1 MSLLKGWLTNRKP
14 ASPRKRSLTKARRL
28 EQLESRAVFAA
39 DTLPVLLVI
48 ADQQD
53 FYFREYHETRQA
65 IEAKGLSAV
74 VAATTTNPS
83 TAHPGTGQQAGQGT
97 VNPTLHFKTS
107 MPMITQQL
115 CLSVA
120 GVPRCI
126 SMHTTIPISTGSMT
140 TTTRMDPTT
149 ETIGCMTA

>member
-1 MSLLKGWLTNRKP
+1 M
-14 ASPRKRSLTKARRL
+14 
-28 EQLESRAVFAA
+28 
-39 DTLPVLLVI
+39 VI

-97 VNPTLHFKTS
+97 VNPDIALQNVDADDYSAIVFVGGWGASKYQYAYND
-107 MPMITQQL
+107 PNL
-115 CLSVA
+115 D
-120 GVPRCI
+120 
-126 SMHTTIPISTGSMT
+126 GSMT

-149 ETIGCMTA
+149 VTIGCMTA